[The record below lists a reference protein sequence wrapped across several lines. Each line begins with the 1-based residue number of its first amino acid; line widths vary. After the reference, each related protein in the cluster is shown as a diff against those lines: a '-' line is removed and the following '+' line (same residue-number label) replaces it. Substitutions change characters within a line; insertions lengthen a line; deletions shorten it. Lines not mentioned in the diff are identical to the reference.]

1 MMEYLQP
8 ILGFFALLL
17 LGAVF
22 SENIKAIKIKY
33 LISAVVIQVVLAYIL
48 INLPIISTFF
58 EYLSYGVMTLKDAND
73 YGTAFV
79 FGYLADGA
87 PNAPFE
93 ISNQANTFIFAFGG
107 LTLIIVMSAIS
118 ALLWHWRVIPVLV
131 NALAIIFKKPL
142 DVGGPVGLS
151 AAANIFLGQVEAP
164 LLVRPYLAAMSKNE
178 LLILMTVGMSTI
190 AGSVMVIYTTMLAP
204 IYGLGL
210 IGHFLTASL
219 ISVPAAIMYAN
230 MMIPSDTKTDFPA
243 DDSSKMYSSTM
254 HALTRGT
261 QSGIDIFLNVAAML
275 IVVMALVFLVNATLD
290 VFPDFQG
297 QPLTMERIAGW
308 IFAPLAWCMGIPWQ
322 ESQAAG
328 ELLGVK
334 TILNEFVA
342 YIYLADTSTY
352 VLSEK
357 SSLIMLY
364 ALCGFANFSSVGIL
378 LSGMSAMVPER
389 REDLIAVS
397 LKALWGALLASCM
410 TGFIVGILYL

>member
-33 LISAVVIQVVLAYIL
+33 LVSAVAIQVVLAYML
-48 INLPIISTFF
+48 INLPIISSFF

-93 ISNQANTFIFAFGG
+93 ISNEANTFIFAFGG

-131 NALAIIFKKPL
+131 NALAVIFKKPL

-151 AAANIFLGQVEAP
+151 ATANIFLGQVEAP
-164 LLVRPYLAAMSKNE
+164 LLVRPYLATMSKNE

-230 MMIPSDTKTDFPA
+230 MMIPSDTKTDFSCRRFFKNVLKYCGCYNSWNTVRHRYLLKCCGYA
-243 DDSSKMYSSTM
+243 NCSDGFS
-254 HALTRGT
+254 
-261 QSGIDIFLNVAAML
+261 IFSQR
-275 IVVMALVFLVNATLD
+275 NA
-290 VFPDFQG
+290 G
-297 QPLTMERIAGW
+297 
-308 IFAPLAWCMGIPWQ
+308 C
-322 ESQAAG
+322 
-328 ELLGVK
+328 
-334 TILNEFVA
+334 
-342 YIYLADTSTY
+342 
-352 VLSEK
+352 
-357 SSLIMLY
+357 
-364 ALCGFANFSSVGIL
+364 FS
-378 LSGMSAMVPER
+378 
-389 REDLIAVS
+389 
-397 LKALWGALLASCM
+397 
-410 TGFIVGILYL
+410 